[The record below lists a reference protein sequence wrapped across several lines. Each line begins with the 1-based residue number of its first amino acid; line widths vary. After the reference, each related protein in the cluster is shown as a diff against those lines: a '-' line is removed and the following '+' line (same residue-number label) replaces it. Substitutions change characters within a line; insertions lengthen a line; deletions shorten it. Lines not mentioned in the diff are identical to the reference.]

1 MAIKD
6 KSKNLPNSVDDI
18 LDNPIVAKKPA
29 TPAQKIAVQS
39 VAAQTVTPRTP
50 DANTQRFLNKL
61 QNGSISIQP
70 SDDGEGEIAKGF
82 LAWQR
87 LFLFNDNKDSLVS
100 KLFKAEAEPF
110 VGPPLDLKNPIDAAY
125 VRFHTA
131 NPDDRKTTATYERY
145 ISSVP
150 AGSPL
155 YRPQFHVSNDGFKAP
170 AFTLAP
176 AAAREQLAGD
186 IGKVSKMYAAD
197 AGMSEKDFAR
207 VMGGIATIESR
218 FGVARSVSGTKYTS
232 SAGGAFHYL
241 DATIAGKVRQSLA
254 DPRISDRVASLGVNV
269 GDGVSKKEAW
279 ALKEDNVLAGSILA
293 RDIVKMAK
301 ARPDLRNNA
310 EALATEVYKAHNMGE
325 AGAAALARGGVDA
338 LNALDGRIIANNPMF
353 FRKGDAQQNY
363 TSFVGNAVHAA
374 DDLFAKLD
382 KKPTTV
388 LAAGYKAPEPS

>member
-1 MAIKD
+1 MAVKD
-6 KSKNLPNSVDDI
+6 KSKNPPNPVDAI

-50 DANTQRFLNKL
+50 DANTQRFLNRL
-61 QNGSISIQP
+61 QNGTMSVP
-70 SDDGEGEIAKGF
+70 ADGEGEIAKDF

-100 KLFKAEAEPF
+100 KLFKAEAEPL

-150 AGSPL
+150 AGSPH

-176 AAAREQLAGD
+176 AVAREQLAGD

-218 FGVARSVSGTKYTS
+218 FGVARSVSGTKYAS

-241 DATIAGKVRQSLA
+241 DATIAGKVRQSLDD
-254 DPRISDRVASLGVNV
+254 DPRISARVASLGVNV
-269 GDGVSKKEAW
+269 SDGVSKGEAW
-279 ALKEDNVLAGSILA
+279 TLKEDNVLAGSILA
-293 RDIVKMAK
+293 RDIVRMAK
-301 ARPDLRNNA
+301 ARPDLRNDA
-310 EALATEVYKAHNMGE
+310 TALATEVYKAHNMGE

-338 LNALDGRIIANNPMF
+338 LNAVDSRIIANNPMF

-363 TSFVGNAVHAA
+363 ASFVGNAVHAA

-388 LAAGYKAPEPS
+388 LAAGYRAPEPS